1 MKAIVFTQ
9 YGSPDHLLLKEVA
22 KPLPKDDEVLVK
34 VHASSIN
41 SWDWE
46 FLNGIPFINRL
57 MYGLLKPK
65 PGKQI
70 LGSDIAGTIE
80 AVGRHVNQFQPGDEV
95 FGDLWDNWGGFAEY
109 ACARETALT
118 AKPANLTFEQAAA
131 VPQAGVL
138 ALQGIRKAGQIPPG
152 QKVLINGAGGGVG
165 TFAIQL
171 AKLSGAEV
179 TGVDASHKLD
189 VARSLGADH
198 VIDYTREDFTKSAEN
213 YDLII
218 DCQNYRSMY
227 DIRRSLN
234 PGGTYAMIGGSIPR
248 VYQLWFLSLC
258 APLTRESRKLRL
270 VAEGPNKGLAD
281 LKDLIEAGK
290 LVPVISKTYQLS
302 EVPEALRYFGEGRH
316 KGKIIITMESQVIA
330 SCDGFDGSVG
340 DVSFNAR

>member
-1 MKAIVFTQ
+1 MKAIVFTR
-9 YGSPDHLLLKEVA
+9 YGSPDGLKLKEVPRPA
-22 KPLPKDDEVLVK
+22 PKDDELLIR

-46 FLNGIPFINRL
+46 FLNGTPFVNRL
-57 MYGLLKPK
+57 MYGLIKPK

-70 LGSDIAGTIE
+70 LGSDIAGTVE
-80 AVGRHVNQFQPGDEV
+80 EVGKHVTRFQPGDEV

-109 ACARETALT
+109 ACAHEAAMER
-118 AKPANLTFEQAAA
+118 KPANSTFEEAAA

-138 ALQGIRKAGQIPPG
+138 ALQGIRKVGHLQPG

-179 TGVDASHKLD
+179 TGVDASHKLN
-189 VARSLGADH
+189 VVRSVGADR
-198 VIDYTREDFTKSAEN
+198 VIDYTQEDFTKTGER

-218 DCQNYRSMY
+218 DCQNFRSMF
-227 DIRRSLN
+227 DIKRALKPS
-234 PGGTYAMIGGSIPR
+234 GTFAMIGGSVPR
-248 VYQLWFLSLC
+248 VYQLWFLNFC
-258 APLTRESRKLRL
+258 ALFTRERRKLRL

-281 LKDLIEAGK
+281 LKELIEAGK
-290 LVPVISKTYQLS
+290 LAPVIDRTYRLT

-316 KGKIIITMESQVIA
+316 KGKIVI
-330 SCDGFDGSVG
+330 
-340 DVSFNAR
+340 DVSRPAL